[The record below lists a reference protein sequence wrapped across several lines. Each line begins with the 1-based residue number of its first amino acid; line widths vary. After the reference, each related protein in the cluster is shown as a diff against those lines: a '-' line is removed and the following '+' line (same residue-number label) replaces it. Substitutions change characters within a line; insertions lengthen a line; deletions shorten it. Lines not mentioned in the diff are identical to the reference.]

1 MSYFHHTVKKGRIQN
16 KGNKGRIQNKGNKI
30 YHFCFLHYIYFYFV
44 VWVTTKN
51 VFKIRNKMTEIYHRW
66 NIFLWGFI

>member
-1 MSYFHHTVKKGRIQN
+1 MHRRICSGQLRHLKSNIGRMSYFHHTVKKGRIQN

-44 VWVTTKN
+44 V
-51 VFKIRNKMTEIYHRW
+51 
-66 NIFLWGFI
+66 